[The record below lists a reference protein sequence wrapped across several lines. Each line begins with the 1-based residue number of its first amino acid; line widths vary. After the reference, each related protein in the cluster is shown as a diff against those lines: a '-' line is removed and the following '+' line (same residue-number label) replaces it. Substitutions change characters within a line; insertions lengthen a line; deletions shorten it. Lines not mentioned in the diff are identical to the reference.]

1 MLAFSGS
8 FSILACMSPSF
19 IILMKRIFLT
29 LGVLL
34 FVGGSYYIGQNYT
47 LVQLSPEQIAQ
58 MNTSGIQSSV
68 LGSDGQTSE

>member
-1 MLAFSGS
+1 
-8 FSILACMSPSF
+8 MSPSF